1 MVFANVQLFLSRAFY
16 RNFMAHQIS
25 ICISILYVISY
36 INFWI
41 KEINLF
47 IRYKVKKLNSY
58 KTTNCILASCIIQYF
73 YQARVNIIIKIFLLI
88 YIKKKFTRVWN
99 WIDHRGKKYFS
110 TDMLQLY
117 FFCWLSSTI
126 NGFIWEKIM
135 MFISIS

>member
-16 RNFMAHQIS
+16 RNFMAHQKS

-41 KEINLF
+41 KEIHLF
-47 IRYKVKKLNSY
+47 IRYFDV
-58 KTTNCILASCIIQYF
+58 NCILSSYIIQYF
-73 YQARVNIIIKIFLLI
+73 YQARVNIIIKIFLQI

-126 NGFIWEKIM
+126 NGFIWERIM